1 MINLDKV
8 TLVLVTSVNIERAIK
23 SLKYSMRG
31 IKFAEVKLFTDLDV
45 NPGNGIEV
53 VKIPKLDYSEYSRFI
68 VYELYKFIE
77 TEFVLITQDDGF
89 VVNPEKWDDDFYK
102 YDYIGAPW
110 NLPHDDFSYRDPFGN
125 IIRVG
130 NGGFS
135 LRTKKLLSLSS
146 NLNIEWKPYFGFY
159 NEDGFFTC
167 HNKHIFENNG
177 CVYCPVEIAAKF
189 SHEVQTPETMNI
201 TPFGFHGKNNK
212 YYNLI

>member
-1 MINLDKV
+1 MINLDKI

-23 SLKYSMRG
+23 SLRYSMSG
-31 IKFAEVKLFTDLDV
+31 VNFAKVKLFTDLNV
-45 NPGNGIEV
+45 NLGDDIEV
-53 VKIPKLDYSEYSRFI
+53 INIPKLDYSEYSRFI
-68 VYELYKFIE
+68 VYELYKYID

-89 VVNPEKWDDDFYK
+89 VVNPDKWTDEFYK
-102 YDYIGAPW
+102 YDYLGAPW

-135 LRTKKLLSLSS
+135 LRSKKLLSLSS
-146 NLNIEWKPYFGFY
+146 ELNLEWKSYFGFY

-167 HNKHIFENNG
+167 HNKHIFEEND
-177 CVYCPVEIAAKF
+177 CVFPPVEIAAKF
-189 SHEVQTPETMNI
+189 SHEVPTPETI
-201 TPFGFHGKNNK
+201 GLTPFGFHGKNNY